1 MKRIFLILAAFS
13 FFLVSCDTNN
23 PGVSKAFS
31 EYGHERGVTS
41 VTVPGWVI
49 GIAAKFG
56 DLDKT
61 ERELLYSID
70 KVKVLSVEDN
80 ALNARINLHQEFR
93 DKINVN
99 HDYEELLTVNNQNE
113 NVTIFGKM
121 DGEVIKEMVILVGGD
136 DNALVYLKGEIKPEL
151 LNNKINLSN
160 PDRLL
165 SLDF

>member
-1 MKRIFLILAAFS
+1 MKRIFLILTAAAL
-13 FFLVSCDTNN
+13 FLVSCDDN

-31 EYGHERGVTS
+31 KYGHEQGVTS
-41 VTVPGWVI
+41 ITVPGWVI

-56 DLDKT
+56 DLDED

-70 KVKVLSVEDN
+70 KVKVLSIEDN
-80 ALNARINLHQEFR
+80 SLNSHINLHQEFYT
-93 DKINVN
+93 KINVKHN
-99 HDYEELLTVNNQNE
+99 FEELLTVNNQNE

-121 DGEVIKEMVILVGGD
+121 DGEVIREMVILVGGD

-151 LNNKINLSN
+151 LDNKINLSN